1 MKYLELPTSVSDV
14 RSSLQELERGCPRS
28 DMLELLK
35 ISSNPSLS
43 TLDDPDS
50 FLLIESWQLEPSYK
64 LTILYDRVD
73 ENIFFVKGLL
83 KTQLAGPRQS
93 AKTMR
98 ESFLNIQ
105 SQTGSDQGCQRARS
119 ES

>member
-50 FLLIESWQLEPSYK
+50 FLLIESWQLESSYK

-73 ENIFFVKGLL
+73 ENIFFRQGLIT
-83 KTQLAGPRQS
+83 TQLAGRLGLRQPTILINFRPELGHLMGQVRVP
-93 AKTMR
+93 K
-98 ESFLNIQ
+98 
-105 SQTGSDQGCQRARS
+105 
-119 ES
+119 